1 MLKLDHLNVAQHQE
15 AAKLLRR
22 VQDDLSEIGRIIHRA
37 PATDAVLRVQKRV
50 QETLIDPLNEALTR
64 CSDYSIDQDHL
75 EPLYPSV
82 SYGVRG

>member
-37 PATDAVLRVQKRV
+37 PAINAVMRVQKRI
-50 QETLIDPLNEALTR
+50 QETLIDPLNDALTR
-64 CSDYSIDQDHL
+64 SSDYSIDQDHRD
-75 EPLYPSV
+75 PMYPSV
-82 SYGVRG
+82 HYGVRG